1 MWPGGASGRSGA
13 IRPWERFEQELGA
26 WNRDGSR
33 TPLIFG
39 TVPAWQ
45 ASRLNLSRVLGVC
58 GLATFALLEQVRPK
72 EKAAG
77 CEAGPKLPGTL
88 AFWPPKVYE

>member
-1 MWPGGASGRSGA
+1 MAGR
-13 IRPWERFEQELGA
+13 IERPQRCHPSVGEVRTGTGSWE
-26 WNRDGSR
+26 RDGSR